1 MIQRADDM
9 ILYVENPNDS
19 TKKNQL
25 KLKNKFSKVADVK
38 YISRN
43 SLLFYTPI
51 MKYV

>member
-19 TKKNQL
+19 TKKKL